1 MSSIRHRVVLI
12 TFLAGTMLA
21 AGCQSGQRSP
31 VAGIKP
37 PPPSP
42 EDIKEARFLQAIEG
56 LNFETGLVV
65 VDPIGRRPN
74 TRLASKHHDQGVE
87 AYNQNRIIDAIT
99 LENKA
104 VRTDPNWPLAYNG
117 LGRALL
123 GEGEGELAAAAF
135 RTALLL
141 DEQYT
146 EARFNLSY
154 AVAGLGNQE
163 EAIELMNG
171 VVRAQ
176 PDNVEAHER
185 LAIWNYYIGEYETAW
200 SHVHRAQNLG
210 HAMPPQFIVL
220 LQKQAPEL

>member
-1 MSSIRHRVVLI
+1 MSSIRHRVALI
-12 TFLAGTMLA
+12 TFLAGTTLA
-21 AGCQSGQRSP
+21 LGCQSAQPPP

-37 PPPSP
+37 PPSP
-42 EDIKEARFLQAIEG
+42 GNVKEARFHQAIEG
-56 LNFETGLVV
+56 LDFETGFVV

-74 TRLASKHHDQGVE
+74 TRLAAKHHAQGVE

-99 LENKA
+99 LQTKA
-104 VRTDPNWPLAYNG
+104 VRTDPNWPVAYNS

-123 GEGEGELAAAAF
+123 GEGEGELATAAF
-135 RTALLL
+135 RTALAL

-154 AVAGLGNQE
+154 AVAGLGDQE

-171 VVRAQ
+171 VVQAQ
-176 PDNVEAHER
+176 PDNVQAHER
-185 LAIWNYYIGEYETAW
+185 LAIWHYYLGEYETAW

-210 HAMPPQFIVL
+210 HAMPAQFMVL
-220 LQKQAPEL
+220 LQKQSPES

>member
-1 MSSIRHRVVLI
+1 MSLIGHRIVWI
-12 TFLAGTMLA
+12 TFSVGTMLA
-21 AGCQSGQRSP
+21 AGCQSAQPSP
-31 VAGIKP
+31 VTGIKP
-37 PPPSP
+37 PPSP
-42 EDIKEARFLQAIEG
+42 GDIKEARFLQAIEG
-56 LNFETGLVV
+56 LSFETGFVV

-74 TRLASKHHDQGVE
+74 TRLASKHHAEGVA

-99 LENKA
+99 LQNKA
-104 VRTDPNWPLAYNG
+104 VRTDPTWGIAYNG

-135 RTALLL
+135 RTALAL
-141 DEQYT
+141 DERYT

-171 VVRAQ
+171 VVQAQ

-220 LQKQAPEL
+220 LQKQAPES

>member
-1 MSSIRHRVVLI
+1 MSSMGHRVVLI

-21 AGCQSGQRSP
+21 VGCQSAQPSP

-37 PPPSP
+37 PPSP
-42 EDIKEARFLQAIEG
+42 EDVKEARFHQAIEG
-56 LNFETGLVV
+56 LDFETGFVV

-74 TRLASKHHDQGVE
+74 TPLALRRHANGVE
-87 AYNQNRIIDAIT
+87 AYAQNRMIDAIALQT
-99 LENKA
+99 KA
-104 VRTDPNWPLAYNG
+104 VRTDPNLPVAYNS

-135 RTALLL
+135 RTALAL
-141 DEQYT
+141 DEKYT

-171 VVRAQ
+171 VVEAQ
-176 PDNVEAHER
+176 PDNAEAYER
-185 LAIWNYYIGEYETAW
+185 LAIWNYYLGEYETAW
-200 SHVHRAQNLG
+200 SHVHRAQELG
-210 HAMPPQFIVL
+210 HAMPPQFMVL
-220 LQKQAPEL
+220 LQKQSPES